1 MEPPGG
7 GHGVGPSKLPG
18 CGHGV
23 GPSKLPGGGHGTGP
37 SKLPGDG
44 GQGTGVSK
52 LGTAPVPA
60 CNAIL
65 VRVSC
70 GTSATKAPAIK
81 RTISAAKSRLQIRE
95 FFIRSSPRGVISGRV
110 EKFLSRRESHN
121 VASK

>member
-23 GPSKLPGGGHGTGP
+23 GPSKLPDGGQGTGP
-37 SKLPGDG
+37 SKLLAG

-60 CNAIL
+60 CNTIL
-65 VRVSC
+65 VRVSW
-70 GTSATKAPAIK
+70 GTSATEAPATK
-81 RTISAAKSRLQIRE
+81 RTINAAKSRLQIRE